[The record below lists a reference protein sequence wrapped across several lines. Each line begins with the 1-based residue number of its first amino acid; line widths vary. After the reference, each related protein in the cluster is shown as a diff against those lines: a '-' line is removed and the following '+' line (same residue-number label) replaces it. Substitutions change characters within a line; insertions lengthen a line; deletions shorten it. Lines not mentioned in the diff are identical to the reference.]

1 MNCLKFKEVSNKLVT
16 VDECLT
22 IARGRKIQLVPC
34 ENKIEQ
40 QIEWDGEDIVVIN
53 INKYLDVYTGYLY
66 AANDEKYY
74 SFQKLFG
81 KPSPTGNIQVLKFSF
96 DLLQEKVML
105 SIEGLHV

>member
-22 IARGRKIQLVPC
+22 IAGGRKIQLVPC

-40 QIEWDGEDIVVIN
+40 QIEWDGEEIVVIN
-53 INKYLDVYTGYLY
+53 VNKYLNVYTGYVF
-66 AANDEKYY
+66 AANVRKHLL
-74 SFQKLFG
+74 FQKLSG
-81 KPSPTGNIQVLKFSF
+81 EPSPTGNIQVLKFSF